1 MSRSGYYVEAVVQ
14 VQKDAP
20 AQLLI
25 ELISC
30 QSLVSFFCVLNQKM
44 RTKTCWS
51 HRILEAQVR
60 LRKLCAYSELFDSQ
74 DGMQSLSELLHLMVA
89 L

>member
-1 MSRSGYYVEAVVQ
+1 MCRSGYYVEADIQ
-14 VQKDAP
+14 VKKDAP

-25 ELISC
+25 GTDLLSKLGFIFICSE
-30 QSLVSFFCVLNQKM
+30 
-44 RTKTCWS
+44 

-60 LRKLCAYSELFDSQ
+60 LRKLCAYFELFDSQ
-74 DGMQSLSELLHLMVA
+74 DSMQNLSELLHLMVT